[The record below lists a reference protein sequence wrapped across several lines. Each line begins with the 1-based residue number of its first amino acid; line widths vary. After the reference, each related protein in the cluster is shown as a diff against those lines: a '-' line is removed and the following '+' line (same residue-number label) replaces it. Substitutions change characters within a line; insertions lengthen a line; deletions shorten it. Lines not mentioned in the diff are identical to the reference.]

1 MNQKGLL
8 LFLSGPG
15 GVGKST
21 ICNRLAEEL
30 PAVFI
35 PSATTRPQKPQDK
48 LAKPYIFVNEEK
60 FRSMIEKGE
69 FLEYATVFGH
79 LYGTMKQP
87 VLEALALGK
96 TALLEIDVQGAIS
109 IAGQFPEAIGF
120 FILPPSRDALTKRLV
135 NRKRDEP
142 EVIQKRLQGAE
153 KEIQAAKESGVYRIT
168 IKNNVLE
175 DTIRQLVTLV
185 RSLKTD
191 AKQ

>member
-168 IKNNVLE
+168 IENNVLE